1 MEVICF
7 FYRWLF
13 AVLHRPPG
21 SPKVER
27 ILKSSTELDSLKF
40 KGENYTLIAYAR
52 SCQYRN
58 KTLNKW
64 VSNPDDEVIFDD
76 NNTLKVEI
84 TLLQTN

>member
-1 MEVICF
+1 MICF
-7 FYRWLF
+7 FCRWLF

-40 KGENYTLIAYAR
+40 RGANYTLIAYAR

-64 VSNPDDEVIFDD
+64 VSNPDDEVILDD

-84 TLLQTN
+84 TLVQTS